1 MKPVSTS
8 FVLSLAVIVLTCLPT
23 AAQTC
28 GAWQSIPSW
37 QGTISISASGSGPDN
52 QDAYTWTVSHQMQ
65 SPAPLVP
72 STTSACTWVGGSLSG
87 TGSVNDQGTG
97 LGSFAG
103 CSASAVGSGA
113 PLIGLTLAIDETSNT
128 YTLSQD
134 VFLDGT
140 FTNICGGNTTT
151 EPADLL
157 VGPFTSACAP
167 KSFTYALPAS
177 LGVLEKTGAT
187 FSGTADCNFDSGIP
201 GIKFTLTFTLT
212 PGAPSNNVDDPCSQ
226 SGGSSIGCQN
236 QSLGED
242 VPIVGTGFSLHYE
255 GDRAPGRS
263 GANPVAGEDAASIG
277 GWTLN
282 VHHVYDAGNNILFL
296 GDGSQ
301 RSAWQLG
308 TPVTY
313 NGNTMLTS
321 KDGSEVYV
329 FNASG
334 QHIQTVKPLTGALEY
349 QFGYDAVGKL
359 ISVTDA
365 SGNVTTIARDAS
377 EHATSITSP
386 YSQITTLSVDSNAFL
401 SEVTDPAGDVNLF
414 VNSSGGLITSRTDPN
429 GNVYNYT
436 YDSQGRLSVDADPA
450 GGSTTLTNATSS
462 SGYSVTTTT
471 ALGRTSTFQ
480 VNTGVLGEELTNTW
494 PDGLQRTYADTES
507 SGQFFQNLTLPD
519 GTSSSTTLGPDPRWG
534 LQTAVPL
541 SGTLTK
547 GKLTMTTAG
556 SRTASVGTP
565 GDPFSLTSQTDTTTV
580 NGRTSTSVFSVSDLT
595 YLNTS
600 AALRKTTTVLD
611 SLERISSIQVGTLLP
626 VQFAYDSHGR
636 LSTTTQGTRVTTLA
650 YDSNG
655 FLASATNPLNQI
667 TAFTHDLAGRITAK
681 TLPDGRVINFTYD
694 NNGNLTSV
702 TPPGKSAHD
711 FAFTS
716 VNLISSYTPPTVTG
730 TGATTYAYDVD
741 RELTTITRPD
751 GKMVKYTYDTAGRLK
766 STATPTETIGYSYS
780 STTGS
785 LTHASISG
793 GEAIAYAYNG
803 PLPTS
808 STWTGTVAGAVSR
821 SYNDNFWVAS
831 ESINGSN
838 SVSFSYDKDGLLT
851 KAGSLALTTNA
862 NALITATTL
871 GGATDARSY
880 NTFGELIGYSASYGG
895 SALYTA
901 SFTRDANGRVSGK
914 TEAIGG
920 VANAF
925 KYTYDPSGR
934 LTGVKENGTTVST
947 YSYDT
952 NSNRLKAVTSSGTAK
967 GTYDAQDRL
976 LTYGSTSY
984 TYTANGELESQTAG
998 SQTTTYT
1005 YDVLGNLVAVTLPS
1019 GESIT
1024 YVTDANYNRV
1034 GKEVNGT
1041 LTTGFLYDGNR
1052 IVAQLNGSNDIVS
1065 QFVYAS
1071 QAQTPDYMIAGGITY
1086 RIFSDQLGSPRV
1098 VVNTS
1103 SGAIAEQIS
1112 YDEFGNVISDSN
1124 PGFQPFGFAGGLYD
1138 QDTKLLRFGARDYNP
1153 AIGRWTAK
1161 DPILFAGGDT
1171 NLYGYVL
1178 NDPVNFTDLRGF
1190 APGWVQYIINLFQ
1203 SSSQSS
1209 QGTPSV
1215 EEIETTQ
1222 YNNQLIQSG
1231 DPNAQN
1237 ALGPVDDYSPGTI
1250 TSTGCKTNPSSGGG
1264 YGGWGG
1270 GTVLLLIAPQWLFN
1284 SALFPNPFSAPQPGQ
1299 VCPNCSA

>member
-1 MKPVSTS
+1 MKPASKIFLLSLTAV
-8 FVLSLAVIVLTCLPT
+8 VLSRFPA

-52 QDAYTWTVSHQMQ
+52 EDAYTWTVSHQMQ

-72 STTSACTWVGGSLSG
+72 STTSECTWIGGSLSG
-87 TGSVNDQGTG
+87 TGSVNDQGAG
-97 LGSFAG
+97 VGSFSG
-103 CSASAVGSGA
+103 CTASGVGSGA
-113 PLIGLTLAIDETSNT
+113 PLAGLTLAIDGTSNT
-128 YTLSQD
+128 YTLSPD
-134 VFLDGT
+134 VFQDGT
-140 FTNICGGNTTT
+140 FTNVCDGNTTT
-151 EPADLL
+151 TPWDIPLE
-157 VGPFTSACAP
+157 PFTSACAP

-177 LGVLEKTGAT
+177 VGVLKKTGAT
-187 FSGTADCNFDSGIP
+187 FTGGADCNIDGGIP
-201 GIKFTLTFTLT
+201 GIKFTLSFTLT
-212 PGAPSNNVDDPCSQ
+212 PGSPSDNVDDQCSQ

-263 GANPVAGEDAASIG
+263 GANPVAGEDAASFG

-313 NGNTMLTS
+313 NGNTLLTS
-321 KDGSEVYV
+321 KDGSEIYV

-334 QHIQTVKPLTGALEY
+334 QHIQTVKPLTGALQY
-349 QFGYDAVGKL
+349 QFAYDAAGKL

-365 SGNVTTIARDAS
+365 SGNVTTIERNGS
-377 EHATSITSP
+377 EQATSITSP
-386 YSQITTLSVDSNAFL
+386 YSQTTTLSVDSNGFL
-401 SEVTDPAGDVNLF
+401 SEVIDPAGDVNQF
-414 VNSSGGLITSRTDPN
+414 VNGSGGLITSRTDPN
-429 GNVYNYT
+429 GDVYNYT
-436 YDSQGRLSVDADPA
+436 YDSQGRLSEDADPA
-450 GGSTTLTNATSS
+450 GGSTTLTNTILS
-462 SGYSVTTTT
+462 SGYSVTSTT

-480 VNTGVLGEELTNTW
+480 VNTGVLGEELTDTW
-494 PDGLQRTYADTES
+494 PDGLQRTYADTQ
-507 SGQFFQNLTLPD
+507 SGSQLFQSLTLPD

-580 NGRTSTSVFSVSDLT
+580 NGRTSTSVFTVSDLT

-600 AALRKTTTVLD
+600 AAERKTATVLD
-611 SLERISSIQVGTLLP
+611 SLERLSSTQIGSLLP

-636 LSTTTQGTRVTTLA
+636 LSTTTQGTRVHTLA

-655 FLASATNPLNQI
+655 FLASTTNPLNQTI
-667 TAFTHDLAGRITAK
+667 SFTRDLAGRVTTE
-681 TLPDGRVINFTYD
+681 TLADGRVVNYTYD
-694 NNGNLTSV
+694 DNGNLTSV

-711 FAFTS
+711 FSYTI
-716 VNLISSYTPPTVTG
+716 VNLISAYTPPTVSG
-730 TGATTYAYDVD
+730 TGATTFAYDVD
-741 RELTTITRPD
+741 RELRSITRPD
-751 GKMVKYTYDTAGRLK
+751 GKTIKYAYDKAGRL
-766 STATPTETIGYSYS
+766 SSVTTPTETIAYSYS

-785 LTHASISG
+785 MSRASIAG

-803 PLPTS
+803 PLLTS

-838 SVSFSYDKDGLLT
+838 SVSFSYDKDGLPT
-851 KAGSLALTTNA
+851 KAGSLALTTNS
-862 NALITATTL
+862 NALVTATTL
-871 GGATDARSY
+871 GSATDARSY
-880 NTFGELIGYSASYGG
+880 NTFGELTEYSASYGG
-895 SALYTA
+895 SALYTVT
-901 SFTRDANGRVSGK
+901 FTRDADGRVSGK
-914 TEAIGG
+914 TESIGG
-920 VANAF
+920 VTNTF
-925 KYTYDPSGR
+925 KYTYDKSGR
-934 LTGVKENGTTVST
+934 LTDVQENNTTVST

-952 NSNRLKAVTSSGTAK
+952 NSNRLEAITSSGTAK
-967 GTYDAQDRL
+967 GTYDAQDRM
-976 LTYGSTSY
+976 LTYGGTSY
-984 TYTANGELESQTAG
+984 TYTANGELATQTAA

-1005 YDVLGNLVAVTLPS
+1005 YDVLGNLIAVTLPNGTAIS
-1019 GESIT
+1019 YIVDS
-1024 YVTDANYNRV
+1024 NNRRA
-1034 GKEVNGT
+1034 GKEVNGV
-1041 LTTGFLYDGNR
+1041 LATGFLYDGNR
-1052 IVAQLNGSNDIVS
+1052 ILAQLNSSNEVVS

-1071 QAQTPDYMIAGGITY
+1071 QAQTPDYMISGGITY
-1086 RIFSDQLGSPRV
+1086 RIFSDEMGSPRL

-1103 SGAIAEQIS
+1103 TGAIAEQIS
-1112 YDEFGNVISDSN
+1112 YDEFGNVISDTN

-1178 NDPVNFTDLRGF
+1178 NDPVNWTDATGLAGLSDIQQL
-1190 APGWVQYIINLFQ
+1190 AQQYIDYVLNNL
-1203 SSSQSS
+1203 
-1209 QGTPSV
+1209 
-1215 EEIETTQ
+1215 
-1222 YNNQLIQSG
+1222 
-1231 DPNAQN
+1231 DPVFNGASLDSIDECTAAEAASTVTVFTGATNVSAGYLNYGLSYLGN
-1237 ALGPVDDYSPGTI
+1237 ALSGLFVIP
-1250 TSTGCKTNPSSGGG
+1250 TS
-1264 YGGWGG
+1264 
-1270 GTVLLLIAPQWLFN
+1270 VLQTPDA
-1284 SALFPNPFSAPQPGQ
+1284 
-1299 VCPNCSA
+1299 CPNCTY